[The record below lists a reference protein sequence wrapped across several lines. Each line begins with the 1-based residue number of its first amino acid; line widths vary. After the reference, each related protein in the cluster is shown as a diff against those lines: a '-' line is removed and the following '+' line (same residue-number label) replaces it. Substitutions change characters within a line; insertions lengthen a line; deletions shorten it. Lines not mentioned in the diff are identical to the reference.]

1 MLTDTILLQDSVRER
16 KVLDTYERRYIMAQP
31 EEYGKNP
38 QQISN
43 LSRIRDGWDEVEAEE
58 TRLLRR
64 MTVKESLGHLLS
76 LQNAFESQ
84 LQRTESLFRAERIA
98 YLQDLQEKLSRLAN
112 WMKNRRGK
120 PV

>member
-1 MLTDTILLQDSVRER
+1 MLTDTILLQDSVRRR
-16 KVLDTYERRYIMAQP
+16 KVLDAYERRYMMAQS
-31 EEYGKNP
+31 EEYGTNP

-64 MTVKESLGHLLS
+64 MTFKESFGHFLS

-84 LQRTESLFRAERIA
+84 LQRTESLFRAERID

>member
-58 TRLLRR
+58 TRSA
-64 MTVKESLGHLLS
+64 TENDG
-76 LQNAFESQ
+76 
-84 LQRTESLFRAERIA
+84 QREPRPPSFPSKCIRIPATAYRIA
-98 YLQDLQEKLSRLAN
+98 LSR
-112 WMKNRRGK
+112 
-120 PV
+120 